1 MLTASKQSAATIQQ
15 LREEI
20 VALTSNKDDLA
31 TKLESRNKEL
41 TDLTV
46 SPLIEIN
53 SFLAQFTGISLYLS
67 QSNYNA
73 ILFLNESQK
82 QHKDLEASNKS
93 QLALTAEKSAAMIK
107 ENDDLKVLPPS
118 ITSYKQLLPRKY
130 S

>member
-15 LREEI
+15 LRAEI

-53 SFLAQFTGISLYLS
+53 SFFAQFMGISLYLS

>member
-53 SFLAQFTGISLYLS
+53 SFLAQFMGISLYLS

-118 ITSYKQLLPRKY
+118 IISYKQLLPRKY